1 MAAPGGETNNKLV
14 EVNKEG
20 RRGGLIRRAKK
31 KAPFEKHICQLQQ
44 EGCVGL
50 GLWDGLI
57 GRVQLLL
64 VGPKFF

>member
-14 EVNKEG
+14 RVEVNKEG
-20 RRGGLIRRAKK
+20 RLGGLIRRAKK

-44 EGCVGL
+44 GGCVGL

-57 GRVQLLL
+57 GRV
-64 VGPKFF
+64 